1 MPNHITHGRQSWFQM
16 LFAPALYAFSFYGY
30 ALTLYL
36 PVIFFLPSR
45 TFTIPYRM
53 LALLIPLYAIYCV
66 MQKGY
71 RMYNGKLLILLI
83 LFWGGYVL
91 RIFIEHMSGE
101 PLPKSITFY
110 YQMVIGVASIPMIP
124 FFLNHSKQA
133 LRSAFWSLALTA
145 VVCVT
150 VNFAL
155 YGVSIGGFAGRAKG
169 GGMVDGVVALGP
181 LLMAYLGSAII
192 VLGIFSAMAPSF
204 FAPLGRP
211 AGNNPELGIVE
222 RWILYLPSLL
232 IPVSM
237 RPLIFRFGVSVAL
250 LLGGAYLLVMG
261 ASRGPVLSIAACGF
275 ILMLSRRQL
284 VDYIFR
290 ALGLLVLLGLLGS
303 LTLYLSSL
311 AGSGFAYR
319 ILGIFNA
326 VEEIQYGNAEYGR
339 YYIWLDAIDAIRA
352 NPLFGSGLFLES
364 TSTYP
369 HNAILECYMALGI
382 VGGTLYVIILF
393 SCVRVAWRILR
404 KAPEC
409 GWVSLLFIHYAV
421 YVQLSSSIIVNHYF
435 WCSAAAVI
443 GVDHMLRTQGQQ
455 R

>member
-1 MPNHITHGRQSWFQM
+1 MSNHFTTGRQSWFQI
-16 LFAPALYAFSFYGY
+16 LFAPVLYAFSFYGY

-36 PVIFFLPSR
+36 PVIFYLPSQL
-45 TFTIPYRM
+45 FTIPYRM
-53 LALLIPLYAIYCV
+53 IALVFPLYAIYCV

-71 RMYNGKLLILLI
+71 RMYNGKLLVLLM
-83 LFWGGYVL
+83 LFWGAYVL
-91 RIFIEHMSGE
+91 RIFFEHMSGE
-101 PLPKSITFY
+101 PLPRSITFY
-110 YQMVIGVASIPMIP
+110 YQMAIGVSAIPMIP
-124 FFLNHSKQA
+124 FFLNHSKSA

-155 YGVSIGGFAGRAKG
+155 YGVSLGGVTGRAKG
-169 GGMVDGVVALGP
+169 GEMIDGVVALGP

-192 VLGIFSAMAPSF
+192 VLGIFAAMASSF

-222 RWILYLPSLL
+222 RWILYLPSLM
-232 IPVSM
+232 IPAPM
-237 RPLIFRFGVSVAL
+237 RPVIFRFGVTVVL

-275 ILMLSRRQL
+275 ILMLSRIHQPSH
-284 VDYIFR
+284 IFR
-290 ALGLLVLLGLLGS
+290 ALGLLVIMGLLGS
-303 LTLYLSSL
+303 LALYLSSL

-319 ILGIFNA
+319 ILGVFNA
-326 VEEIQYGNAEYGR
+326 MEEIQYGNADYGR
-339 YYIWLDAIDAIRA
+339 YYIWLDAIDAICA
-352 NPLFGSGLFLES
+352 NPVFGSGLFLES
-364 TSTYP
+364 TGTYP

-382 VGGTLYVIILF
+382 VGGTLYVIILL